1 MLSVTKIQ
9 KRNFCFRREDIVKN
23 LEPGNGQI
31 FWDALMQIL
40 ASQIAK
46 ELEKANHC
54 AVYEPDLTR
63 VWPRNG
69 RTREAKV
76 ALFAQQNGWRL
87 RFYKD
92 GFCAIFDKEPSR

>member
-1 MLSVTKIQ
+1 
-9 KRNFCFRREDIVKN
+9 
-23 LEPGNGQI
+23 
-31 FWDALMQIL
+31 MQIL

-63 VWPRNG
+63 VWPKNG
-69 RTREAKV
+69 KTREAKV

-92 GFCAIFDKEPSR
+92 GFCAIFDKIPPSDGQRSFMGTTPLL